1 MLDMFERE
9 WSHRVS
15 TRNRLYLPTYFHN
28 LISISVGDDISSPS
42 RRIKCSDSL
51 IWYSHGNKLDEINQV
66 YIPLFEQDHWFLVV
80 IDLAAQVK
88 YIVGSVAVNA
98 QCEKRVLKL
107 LNRCSKKYMNDKDK
121 QMLRLFGD
129 TTTYTLHIINVSPK
143 LRVDFGVY
151 LLRYLDAEDI
161 KDCAHITL
169 TPNEIQNHRL
179 NFCETLFLSSL
190 NESKMKTSYSEK
202 DEEQ

>member
-1 MLDMFERE
+1 MDNFVDDKMVLHPSVREPMLYLLNSSTDKDKYFYYRDVECVNCTAKHASSVLKGGEMDPEFIDAYMLDMFERE

-51 IWYSHGNKLDEINQV
+51 IWYSRGNELDEINQV

-88 YIVGSVAVNA
+88 YIVGSIAVNA

-121 QMLRLFGD
+121 
-129 TTTYTLHIINVSPK
+129 
-143 LRVDFGVY
+143 
-151 LLRYLDAEDI
+151 
-161 KDCAHITL
+161 
-169 TPNEIQNHRL
+169 
-179 NFCETLFLSSL
+179 
-190 NESKMKTSYSEK
+190 
-202 DEEQ
+202 